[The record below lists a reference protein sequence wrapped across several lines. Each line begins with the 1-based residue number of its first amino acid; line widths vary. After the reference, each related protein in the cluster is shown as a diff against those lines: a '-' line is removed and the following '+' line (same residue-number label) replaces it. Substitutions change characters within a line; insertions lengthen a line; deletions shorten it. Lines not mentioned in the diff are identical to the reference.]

1 MKLTRSFSA
10 AFPFQGSSRT
20 SNNRRG
26 AGMLLTKRNKSRVL
40 GIIIGVIFA
49 TGLSVVV
56 AGPRE
61 QAKRIHDRLVGVPPS
76 TAVLDSMT
84 TMITNGDALGAAME
98 AMNNPAFY
106 NTTVRELATPW
117 TNREQSVYVDMND
130 ATATVIG
137 MVRDD
142 VPFDQLLY
150 ENIIYVGTAGATN
163 IAYSSTDNDHY
174 IDLEQNRVDLSDPAN
189 LERRLQ
195 SDVTGLA
202 ANETAGIMT
211 TRGFAQAFLVAG
223 TNRAAVRFATLN
235 HMCMDMEDFRDVGAW
250 PDRIRQ
256 DVTRSPGGDSSIFL
270 TDCLSCHTGLDSFAG
285 AFAFFDFDEGTQQL
299 VHTPGTVQ
307 PKFLKDSAAFPLG
320 FVTLGDSWINYWR
333 SGPNGF
339 VGWNGPG
346 SGQGAKSLGMELAQ
360 NRQFSECQVEQVFEK
375 VCYRTPN
382 GAADLQAV
390 QNIAN
395 SFEANNR
402 SMKRVFAETAVYC
415 MGN

>member
-1 MKLTRSFSA
+1 MRLRKQRNSRAFSTA
-10 AFPFQGSSRT
+10 MGLICAF
-20 SNNRRG
+20 
-26 AGMLLTKRNKSRVL
+26 
-40 GIIIGVIFA
+40 
-49 TGLSVVV
+49 GLSASF

-61 QAKRIHDRLVGVPPS
+61 QAKRMHDRLVGVPPS
-76 TAVLDSMT
+76 SAVLDSMAT
-84 TMITNGDALGAAME
+84 RISNGDAIGAAMD
-98 AMNNPAFY
+98 AMTNSAFY

-117 TNREQSVYVDMND
+117 TNREQSVYVDLND
-130 ATATVIG
+130 STATVIG

-150 ENIIYVGTAGATN
+150 ENIVYVGTAGAT
-163 IAYSSTDNDHY
+163 AVGYSTTDNTHY
-174 IDLEQNRVDLSDPAN
+174 IDLQQNRVDLSDPAN

-195 SDVTGLA
+195 SDLTLLGP
-202 ANETAGIMT
+202 NDTAGIMT
-211 TRGFAQAFLVAG
+211 TRGFAEAFLVAG

-235 HMCMDMEDFRDVGAW
+235 HMCMDMEDFRDVTAW

-270 TDCLSCHTGLDSFAG
+270 IDCLSCHTGLDSFAG
-285 AFAFFDFDEGTQQL
+285 AFAYYDFDEGAQQL
-299 VHTPGTVQ
+299 VHSPGTVH
-307 PKFLKDSAAFPLG
+307 PKFLKDAGTFPLG
-320 FVTLGDSWINYWR
+320 YVTLGDSWINYWR
-333 SGPNGF
+333 SGPNAF

-390 QNIAN
+390 QSIAN

>member
-1 MKLTRSFSA
+1 
-10 AFPFQGSSRT
+10 
-20 SNNRRG
+20 
-26 AGMLLTKRNKSRVL
+26 MLLTKRNISRVF
-40 GIIIGVIFA
+40 GTVIGVICA
-49 TGLSVVV
+49 TGLSIAV

-61 QAKRIHDRLVGVPPS
+61 QAKRMHDRLVGVPPS
-76 TAVLDSMT
+76 SAVLDSMT
-84 TMITNGDALGAAME
+84 TMITNGNAVGAAME
-98 AMNNPAFY
+98 AMNNSAFY

-117 TNREQSVYVDMND
+117 TNREQSGYADMND

-150 ENIIYVGTAGATN
+150 ENIVYVGTANATA
-163 IAYSSTDNDHY
+163 IAYSQTDNDHY
-174 IDLEQNRVDLSDPAN
+174 IDLEQNRIDLSSPAN

-195 SDVTGLA
+195 SDVAGLGP
-202 ANETAGIMT
+202 NDTAGIMT
-211 TRGFAQAFLVAG
+211 TRGFAEAFLVAG

-235 HMCMDMEDFRDVGAW
+235 HMCMDMENFRDVTAW

-270 TDCLSCHTGLDSFAG
+270 IDCLSCHTGLDSFAG
-285 AFAFFDFDEGTQQL
+285 AFAHYDFDEASQQL

-307 PKFLKDSAAFPLG
+307 PKFLKDAGAFPLG
-320 FVTLGDSWINYWR
+320 YVTLGDSWINYWR
-333 SGPNGF
+333 SGPNAF

-346 SGQGAKSLGMELAQ
+346 SGQGVKTLGMELSQ

-375 VCYRTPN
+375 VCYRAPN
-382 GAADLQAV
+382 GTADLQAV
-390 QNIAN
+390 QAIAN

-402 SMKRVFAETAVYC
+402 SMKQVFAETAVYC